1 MNNRYGFFTKLA
13 ERFPQSN
20 KKYYFYFLWKNHL
33 NNSGENDFTNMT
45 ENEFK
50 NKFLKKKKATD
61 EASEVSYKR
70 LQMWETSDEYQE
82 LMQELYEFKMNQ
94 DFYNLYEIYLEKAK
108 NGDAQAV
115 NSLKTIKKEIESL
128 NKNKKISNKSNDDE
142 EEQFDLK

>member
-13 ERFPQSN
+13 EKYPNNR

-33 NNSGENDFTNMT
+33 NNSGENDFTNMSD
-45 ENEFK
+45 EEFK
-50 NKFLKKKKATD
+50 NRFLKKKNVD
-61 EASEVSYKR
+61 EGSEVSFKR

-128 NKNKKISNKSNDDE
+128 NKSKKTNNKSNDDE
-142 EEQFDLK
+142 EEKFDLK